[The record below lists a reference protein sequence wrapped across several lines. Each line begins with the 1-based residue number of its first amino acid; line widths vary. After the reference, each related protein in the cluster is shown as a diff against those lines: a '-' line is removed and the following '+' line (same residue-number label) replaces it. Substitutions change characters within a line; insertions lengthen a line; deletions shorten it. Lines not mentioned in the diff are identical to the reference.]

1 MSQKRKGKHQREA
14 RQGPCRKGATLSDSE
29 RAGEEP
35 NDTAERGESNGNRRD
50 ILSVRGTRR
59 GAVTETIKVI
69 AIKKSEFQIKQ
80 TNRLKSAIG
89 F

>member
-1 MSQKRKGKHQREA
+1 MAKPKFFS
-14 RQGPCRKGATLSDSE
+14 ATQ
-29 RAGEEP
+29 AEP
-35 NDTAERGESNGNRRD
+35 NGCNFTERGESNGNRRNV
-50 ILSVRGTRR
+50 LLVLGARR

-69 AIKKSEFQIKQ
+69 AIKISEFPIAT